1 MSAFF
6 FTLFAD
12 ADPVPSCTF
21 RIIERIIIQHLIF
34 FHLHVY
40 NKADPMGRN
49 HLRGADMD
57 ARTRLFRK
65 RQPYMPDEDLFVKAV
80 RENLSHHAQH
90 CPFYA
95 GLLAREGFEIR
106 SLQTYVDCARIP
118 LLPAS
123 LFKYHEILSLSRD
136 SIRIHATSSGTQGQK
151 SQVFIDDDTLRLGTH
166 MVMRCFAHHRLISP
180 IPANYIMLGYQPSD
194 DNDMGAVKTAMG
206 VTRFAPALHREFVL
220 KKTAD
225 GYLPDW
231 FGVMAALQRYE
242 KQRLPVRFVGFPA
255 FLHRLL
261 IALEKEKLTLRLNR
275 QSLVLLG
282 GGWKQFSNEQ
292 IDKQQLYAMAE
303 ERLGIPSARCRDFYS
318 AVEHPVAYAECA
330 HHHMHVPAWSHVFIR
345 DVETLEPLGFD
356 RPGFLS
362 FVTPLVNSAPLTSIM
377 MGDLAVLRD
386 GRSCGCGIE
395 APYFEVLGRAGTSP
409 LRNCAVTA
417 DSLMR

>member
-1 MSAFF
+1 MD
-6 FTLFAD
+6 T
-12 ADPVPSCTF
+12 
-21 RIIERIIIQHLIF
+21 
-34 FHLHVY
+34 
-40 NKADPMGRN
+40 RN
-49 HLRGADMD
+49 
-57 ARTRLFRK
+57 RLFRK
-65 RQPYMPDEDLFVKAV
+65 GQPYMPDEYLFVEAV
-80 RENLSHHAQH
+80 RENLAHHAQH
-90 CPFYA
+90 SPFYA

-106 SLQTYVDCARIP
+106 SLQTFDDCAHIP
-118 LLPAS
+118 VLPAS
-123 LFKYHEILSLSRD
+123 LFKHHEILSLPRN

-151 SQVFIDDDTLRLGTH
+151 SQIFIDDDTLQLGTR
-166 MVMRCFAHHRLISP
+166 MVIRCFAHHRLISP
-180 IPANYIMLGYQPSD
+180 VPANYIMLGYQPAD

-231 FGVMAALQRYE
+231 FGVLDALQRYE

-255 FLHRLL
+255 FLYRLL
-261 IALEKEKLTLRLNR
+261 VALEKEKLTFRLNR

-292 IDKQQLYAMAE
+292 IDKHNLYAMAE
-303 ERLGIPSARCRDFYS
+303 ERLGIPAARCRDFYS

-330 HHHMHVPAWSHVFIR
+330 HHHMHVPAWSRVFIR
-345 DVETLEPLGFD
+345 DVETLEPLGLD
-356 RPGFLS
+356 QPGFLS
-362 FVTPLVNSAPLTSIM
+362 FVTPLVLSAPLTSIL

-395 APYFEVLGRAGTSP
+395 TPYFEVLGRAGTSP